1 MGVAGAVGVAGVAWR
16 ALRARYTCGRQ
27 VIDKDLV
34 GMLVREPKVE
44 LEARSESMSK
54 TGNRE
59 WLRRR
64 LHGEIVRN
72 HLDAVV

>member
-34 GMLVREPKVE
+34 GMLVRELKVE

-64 LHGEIVRN
+64 LHGEIVWLPRSRQ
-72 HLDAVV
+72 L